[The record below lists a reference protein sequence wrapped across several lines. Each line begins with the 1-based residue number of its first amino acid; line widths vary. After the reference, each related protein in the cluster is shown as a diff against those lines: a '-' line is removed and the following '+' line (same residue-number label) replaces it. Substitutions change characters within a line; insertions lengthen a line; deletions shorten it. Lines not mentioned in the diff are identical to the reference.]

1 MSGTQPT
8 DKLSRLEGDV
18 RAARNE
24 LAATVDELAGWFDP
38 KTRLAAAK
46 DRGRQMVHDAAD
58 PAADPDARKRA
69 RIVIGVAAAGT
80 AALVAGVIGRLSRR

>member
-8 DKLSRLEGDV
+8 DKLTRLEDDV
-18 RAARNE
+18 KAARSE

-58 PAADPDARKRA
+58 PAADPAARKRA
-69 RIVIGVAAAGT
+69 RIVLGVTAAGAAAV
-80 AALVAGVIGRLSRR
+80 VAGLIGRLARR